1 MVIAGERPRVDPSPL
16 LLSHSRLARLLPS
29 CPLALLPLRGPDV
42 RSGVAGDPGYKATAQ
57 MSVEAAL
64 CLALDRGECEASG
77 GVLTPAAGL
86 GHALVARLRRS
97 GMELGVRP
105 LNSPPKTP
113 SRKAKGAEKP
123 SFVA

>member
-1 MVIAGERPRVDPSPL
+1 MVIAGERPRVPST
-16 LLSHSRLARLLPS
+16 RLPFCCRTHASLAS
-29 CPLALLPLRGPDV
+29 YPLALLPLRGPDV